1 MNHSSRG
8 QVLLI
13 LTLFIGVSVAVGI
26 AIAGSLTVA
35 QIRQARG
42 IANSTKAIF
51 AADAG
56 LEWGLC
62 AIIHP
67 HPGTFVCRGGP
78 QGGLN
83 PDPQSCPAS
92 EPTFGNGAAVEVDV
106 DCRGQLP
113 ERIVAT
119 GYVGDTVRVL
129 ELGFFGPQ
137 P

>member
-1 MNHSSRG
+1 M
-8 QVLLI
+8 LI

-62 AIIHP
+62 AIVHP
-67 HPGTFVCRGGP
+67 NPSAPQPVCP
-78 QGGLN
+78 QEVFD
-83 PDPQSCPAS
+83 PDPSRCPVN
-92 EPTFGNGAAVEVDV
+92 EPTFENGAEVDV
-106 DCRGQLP
+106 KVECRGNLP
-113 ERIVAT
+113 LRIIST
-119 GYVGDTVRVL
+119 GSVGDTVRVL
-129 ELGFFGPQ
+129 ELGFSGP
-137 P
+137 